1 MKPQDKNYKI
11 TRSIDEARFSVFNH
25 FKRPMSLCRDKRTMD
40 DDSIYQGDVSGK
52 PTPPWKSG
60 ILHPQMTPKETH
72 HTICTTLYAGIISM
86 HNTISFPFLLFF
98 WKDSLPVQLKLAE
111 LTRQPRLASNSG
123 PCFCL
128 PIPPLCLALSVVFLE
143 KSENFFSHT
152 EHFIVLYKPEFP
164 YTLQLI
170 KSETSQ
176 TLPLLFD
183 EST

>member
-60 ILHPQMTPKETH
+60 ILQPHVTPKETH

-98 WKDSLPVQLKLAE
+98 WKDSLPKLAE
-111 LTRQPRLASNSG
+111 LTRQSRLASNSG
-123 PCFCL
+123 PCFSL
-128 PIPPLCLALSVVFLE
+128 PISPLCLAHCGFSGKVR
-143 KSENFFSHT
+143 NFFST
-152 EHFIVLYKPEFP
+152 QNI
-164 YTLQLI
+164 
-170 KSETSQ
+170 
-176 TLPLLFD
+176 LL
-183 EST
+183 SYINPSSPTPCS